1 MNLPRRHARH
11 QQAMHQQALHRP
23 PGPGAASAA
32 EPAQVGEARPR
43 LHVHIDT
50 LSLHAAAGSGADY
63 ADAVRSALTSA
74 LAARRQPGTS
84 GPEATARAI
93 ADAVRAQMRIR
104 RV

>member
-1 MNLPRRHARH
+1 MNVPRRHARH
-11 QQAMHQQALHRP
+11 QQALNRHALHRQ

-50 LSLHAAAGSGADY
+50 LSLHDAAGGGTDY
-63 ADAVRSALTSA
+63 ADAVRSALASA
-74 LAARRQPGTS
+74 LAGRRQPGTS

>member
-23 PGPGAASAA
+23 PGLGAASAA
-32 EPAQVGEARPR
+32 ESAQMGEARPR

-50 LSLHAAAGSGADY
+50 LSLPDAASSGTDY
-63 ADAVRSALTSA
+63 ADAVRSALASA
-74 LAARRQPGTS
+74 LAGRRQPGTS

>member
-11 QQAMHQQALHRP
+11 QQALHRP
-23 PGPGAASAA
+23 PGLGAASAA
-32 EPAQVGEARPR
+32 ESAQMGEARPR

-50 LSLHAAAGSGADY
+50 LSLPDAASSGTDY
-63 ADAVRSALTSA
+63 ADAVRSALASA
-74 LAARRQPGTS
+74 LAGRRQPGTS

>member
-1 MNLPRRHARH
+1 MNVPRRHARH
-11 QQAMHQQALHRP
+11 QQALNRHALHRQ

-32 EPAQVGEARPR
+32 ESAQMGEARPR

-50 LSLHAAAGSGADY
+50 LSLPDAASSGTDY
-63 ADAVRSALTSA
+63 ADAVRSALASA
-74 LAARRQPGTS
+74 LAGRRQSGAS
-84 GPEATARAI
+84 GPEATARTI